1 MRVEFVALD
10 GKRFATEAEC
20 LRHEQESLLFRAYD
34 QDGRPVEVGLGVYLV
49 HIIEEGE
56 GGKAFWRLC
65 EEENVDA
72 GGIDSYSEA
81 GWYAWDE
88 FSFELVRDSLVRAM
102 ARACYNIELAD

>member
-1 MRVEFVALD
+1 MRIDFVASD

-20 LRHEQESLLFRAYD
+20 LRHEQESPLFRAYD
-34 QDGRPVEVGLGVYLV
+34 ADGRPVEVGEGVYLV

-56 GGKAFWRLC
+56 GGEAFQQLC
-65 EEENVDA
+65 EAHGEDA
-72 GGIDSYSEA
+72 GGIDNYSEA

-102 ARACYNIELAD
+102 ARACYNIELAN